1 MRERT
6 ETMNTSEK
14 HPLLQSQLHV
24 FVQCMQYPES
34 THYNQATITPLGNNV
49 DTDRI
54 ANTFHVIY
62 NSRVAWRIRFG
73 FDSDGVPYQYAD
85 DTKVFK
91 VVRSK
96 MTEAELQ
103 EYASHGFE
111 RPFDLMGDE
120 PLVRVEIVS
129 TEKQHYILTDMHHC
143 IMDGVSYS
151 QILSHKEFGDAY
163 RDGFLPE
170 ETYTIL
176 DAADEESASYSDDAY
191 NRAKAYCTEN
201 FAAVDFE
208 TLATR
213 IVTSPGRMV
222 IHHEYIDRTTVDDW
236 CQEQSVVVRA
246 LFQAAFCYVMSVM
259 TNKDKYAFTS
269 ILHGRF
275 NKACRNIM
283 GMFVRTAPLMSQIR
297 DNQSVSEYIN
307 SCAKSLLPAVRHIAY
322 PFTDLYRDVGLGN
335 CAMFNF
341 WVFDDSEESID
352 FGGIT
357 YRASQLHRLTATH
370 DINVEIYLCGQNY
383 DIRVKSSELL
393 NDEPTVRMIA
403 SSIKSIMLKMM
414 AQPDAMI
421 KSITDEHLEAAKYF
435 SRLMQNAVS
444 LQYPY
449 AKRQAADIQQSTAS
463 IALENS
469 AAIHYY
475 CAEKHMNVEAYLQS
489 SLLFAL
495 MRLLRQDNLV
505 MYSRAAE
512 SRFLPLVGSVEWM
525 DKTPAEAIALVN
537 EQYSQTLIHGRYVSD
552 RITSGQDA
560 KKHFIFCENGE
571 AGHYDDAVVF
581 SYSASSDGTI
591 MLYTGYPEQHY
602 TQQQMQSLLEAW
614 YMIATTALSESTPIK
629 ILPIVTPSQQER
641 LLAMGDGFVVGQ
653 YDTNPD
659 GMLKEGT
666 TIVDRLMYMAEQY
679 PDRPVI
685 TDSNGTYTLGQLN
698 RYSNMVAHWIVSQGI
713 ARGSF
718 IGILTPRCKEY
729 LALAFGVLKA
739 GCGIVTLEEDYP
751 EMRRKQII
759 EQADIRLCL
768 TVGTLRDILSSDIS
782 DSAIC
787 LCDLSSPFQIFFTSG
802 STGQPKGVLY
812 SMTTMTNY
820 YNNLVLVDSYREG
833 YTHAT
838 AVRFSFVASFY
849 DVWCCIIYGCHTHII
864 EKEQIVNLA
873 ALNRFV
879 REHNIHSMLMPA
891 SLGVSFVNN
900 YDVTLKTIL
909 LAAEKIQP
917 ITNRNVRVDNIYGC
931 TEVPLI
937 SFKVIKPN
945 DTYLTAG
952 HPKINTQIYI
962 LDDNL
967 CLLPQGTAGEIC
979 VSATQMSEG
988 YYKNPELNAAK
999 FVTNPFVPGKR
1010 MYRTGDIGYMDENG
1024 ELNVM
1029 GRKDN
1034 MVKLRGFRIELDEIA
1049 HTAMRCAGIDLCA
1062 CVKLEAGGSETLCC
1076 YYTSATA
1083 VCSSELKAFI
1093 ANRLPSYMVPD
1104 IYMMLDKMPLN
1115 VNGKIDRKALPE
1127 PVIVDAEEYVAPST
1141 PEEQL
1146 IAEIVED
1153 MFGWSS
1159 VSVTDNLIS
1168 SGMSSISAMRL
1179 AMRLSEAF
1187 DKSVQISQIINT
1199 PTIRD
1204 IAGLVATGTDSE
1216 MGKVRDRQELYP
1228 LPDAFALAM
1237 RRCYENRDKTF
1248 LNITHCLRLKREYI
1262 DPEKLRDAIVSAID
1276 ASPIMKAHGECIGGT
1291 YYLRRRDD
1299 AEAVVELCEVDT
1311 MPDYDYFKNKIKPYN
1326 PLTDDWYRVCI
1337 TTCEGEVFL
1346 FFDMLHLIADGVSLT
1361 CFIKNV
1367 MELYA
1372 GKEPEPVGYTYFDYT
1387 LDLKEKLIPRD
1398 IIRGDR
1404 WYDNMMKQCGPTIEP
1419 CDLKTKFCGFGLE
1432 KTRSVTVDGTAVKK
1446 MCRKHG
1452 TTESDVLLTIT
1463 MMALQEV
1470 TGMERFVM
1478 GIFCNERYGNDQA
1491 LYNMVG
1497 FMLSRILVGTD
1508 HVMHFHRLA
1517 DEVQYLHKQTAV
1529 SYTLSHYP
1537 QMRMVERGFFPSPYC
1552 VPFFLYQGDVL
1563 TSSIMGQFAPAEH
1576 WEYSNPYA
1584 QDGLVIE
1591 VIPTDHDKYLLNLI
1605 YDTSYFSDKFI
1616 GQLGN
1621 AFDKLLNHLT
1631 NEE

>member
-1 MRERT
+1 MLT
-6 ETMNTSEK
+6 DIIKNSPKK

-34 THYNQATITPLGNNV
+34 THYNLATLIPLGNDV

-54 ANTFHVIY
+54 ANTLHVIY

-73 FDSDGVPYQYAD
+73 IDSNGVPYQYAD
-85 DTKVFK
+85 DTKVFN

-96 MTEAELQ
+96 MTDAELQ
-103 EYASHGFE
+103 EYASHDFE

-129 TEKQHYILTDMHHC
+129 TEKQHYLLTDMHHC

-151 QILSHKEFGDAY
+151 QIWSHKEFGDAY

-170 ETYTIL
+170 ETYTML
-176 DAADEESASYSDDAY
+176 DAADEESDSYSDEAY
-191 NRAKAYCTEN
+191 NKAKAYCTEN
-201 FAAVDFE
+201 FAAADFE
-208 TLATR
+208 TLCTR
-213 IVTSPGRMV
+213 AIPSLGRM
-222 IHHEYIDRTTVDDW
+222 IMLHEYIDRATVDDW
-236 CQEQSVVVRA
+236 CREQGVVARA
-246 LFQAAFCYVMSVM
+246 LFQAAFSYVMSVM
-259 TNKDKYAFTS
+259 THKDKFAFTS

-275 NKACRNIM
+275 NKACSNIM
-283 GMFVRTAPLMSQIR
+283 GMFVRPVPMMSQIR
-297 DNQSVSEYIN
+297 DNQSVTEYIN
-307 SCAKSLLPAVRHIAY
+307 SCARSLLPAVRHIAY
-322 PFTDLYRDVGLGN
+322 PFTDFHRDIGWKN

-341 WVFDDSEESID
+341 FAFEESEESID
-352 FGGIT
+352 FGGFT
-357 YRASQLHRLTATH
+357 YRAAQLHRHTAAH

-383 DIRVKSSELL
+383 DIRVRSSELL

-403 SSIKSIMLKMM
+403 SSIRSIILKMM

-449 AKRQAADIQQSTAS
+449 AKQQTADIQQSTAS
-463 IALENS
+463 ITLENS
-469 AAIHYY
+469 AAIHDY
-475 CAEKHMNVEAYLQS
+475 CSEKRTNVEAYLQS

-505 MYSRAAE
+505 MYSTAAE
-512 SRFLPLVGSVEWM
+512 SRCLPLVGRVEWM
-525 DKTPAEAIALVN
+525 DKTPVEAIALVN
-537 EQYSQTLIHGRYVSD
+537 EQYSQTLMHGKHVSD

-560 KKHFIFCENGE
+560 RKYFIFCENGE
-571 AGHYDDAVVF
+571 AGQYDDAIVF
-581 SYSASSDGTI
+581 SYSASADGTI
-591 MLYTGYPEQHY
+591 TLHTGYPGQHY

-614 YMIATTALSESTPIK
+614 YMIATTAYGKSCPVK

-641 LLAMGDGFVVGQ
+641 LLAMGDGDIVEPH
-653 YDTNPD
+653 DTNHD
-659 GMLKEGT
+659 GVLLEGT
-666 TIVDRLMYMAEQY
+666 TIVDRLMDMAEQY
-679 PDRPVI
+679 PDRPII

-713 ARGSF
+713 VRGSF
-718 IGILTPRCKEY
+718 IGILTPRGKEY

-751 EMRRKQII
+751 EQRRQQII

-768 TVGTLRDILSSDIS
+768 TIGTLSDILSSDIS
-782 DSAIC
+782 DSDIC
-787 LCDLSSPFQIFFTSG
+787 LCDLSCPFQIFFTSG

-812 SMTTMTNY
+812 SMTTMANY
-820 YNNLVLVDSYREG
+820 YNNLVIVDTYREG
-833 YTHAT
+833 VTHAT
-838 AVRFSFVASFY
+838 AVRFSFIASFY

-864 EKEQIVNLA
+864 GKELVVNLA
-873 ALNRFV
+873 ALDRFV
-879 REHNIHSMLMPA
+879 REHNIHCMLMPA
-891 SLGVSFVNN
+891 SLGVSFINN
-900 YDVTLKTIL
+900 YDVTLKKIL

-917 ITNRNVRVDNIYGC
+917 ITNWNVQAVNVYAC
-931 TEVPLI
+931 TETFI
-937 SFKVIKPN
+937 SKKYIKPN
-945 DTYLTAG
+945 DANLTAG
-952 HPKINTQIYI
+952 APRMGTQIYI

-979 VSATQMSEG
+979 VSSTQMSDG

-999 FVTNPFVPGKR
+999 FVANPFVPGKR
-1010 MYRTGDIGYMDENG
+1010 LYRTGDIGYLDENG

-1062 CVKLEAGGSETLCC
+1062 CVKLEVGNSESLCC
-1076 YYTSATA
+1076 YYTSAVA
-1083 VCSSELKAFI
+1083 IGSSELKTFI
-1093 ANRLPSYMVPD
+1093 AKSLPPYMVPD

-1115 VNGKIDRKALPE
+1115 ANGKIDRKALPE
-1127 PVIVDAEEYVAPST
+1127 PVIADAEEYVAPST
-1141 PEEQL
+1141 PDEQV
-1146 IAEIVED
+1146 IAEIVEE

-1159 VSVTDNLIS
+1159 VSVTANLIS

-1179 AMRLSEAF
+1179 AMRLSVAF
-1187 DKSVQISQIINT
+1187 SKSVQISQILNT

-1216 MGKVRDRQELYP
+1216 VGRARDRQELYP

-1262 DPEKLRDAIVSAID
+1262 DPERLRDAIVSAID
-1276 ASPIMKAHGECIGGT
+1276 ATPIMKAHGECIDGT
-1291 YYLRRRDD
+1291 YYLRRRDE
-1299 AEAVVELCEVDT
+1299 AEAVVELCESDT
-1311 MPDYDYFKNKIKPYN
+1311 MPDYDYFKNKIKPFN

-1337 TTCEGEVFL
+1337 TTCEDEVFL
-1346 FFDMLHLIADGVSLT
+1346 FFDILHLIADGVSLT
-1361 CFIKNV
+1361 CFIRLI

-1372 GKEPEPVGYTYFDYT
+1372 GKKPEPVGYTYFDYT

-1398 IIRGDR
+1398 IVRGDR
-1404 WYDNMMKQCGPTIEP
+1404 WYDNMIRQCGPTIQP
-1419 CDLKTKFCGFGLE
+1419 CDLKASFSGFGLE
-1432 KTRSVTVDGTAVKK
+1432 KTHSVTVDGAAVKK

-1463 MMALQEV
+1463 MMAVQEV

-1491 LYNMVG
+1491 FYNMVG

-1508 HVMHFHRLA
+1508 HVMHFSRLA

-1537 QMRMVERGFFPSPYC
+1537 QMRMVERGYFPSPYC

-1563 TSSIMGQFAPAEH
+1563 TSSIMGQFASEEV
-1576 WEYSNPYA
+1576 WEYSNSYA

-1591 VIPTDHDKYLLNLI
+1591 AIPTDGDKYLINLI
-1605 YDTSYFSDKFI
+1605 YDTSYFSDEFI
-1616 GQLGN
+1616 LRLGN
-1621 AFDKLLNHLT
+1621 AFDTLLNHLP

>member
-1 MRERT
+1 MLT
-6 ETMNTSEK
+6 DIIKK
-14 HPLLQSQLHV
+14 HPLLLSQIRV
-24 FVQCMQYPES
+24 FVQCMQHPEC
-34 THYNQATITPLGNNV
+34 TQYNLAALTPLGNDV

-73 FDSDGVPYQYAD
+73 IDSDGVPYQYAD

-96 MTEAELQ
+96 MSDTDLQ
-103 EYASHGFE
+103 EYASHDFE

-129 TEKQHYILTDMHHC
+129 TEKQHYLLTDMHHC

-151 QILSHKEFGDAY
+151 QILSHKEFGEAY

-176 DAADEESASYSDDAY
+176 DAADEESGSYSDEAY
-191 NRAKAYCTEN
+191 NRAKAYCTED

-213 IVTSPGRMV
+213 TVTSPGRIV
-222 IHHEYIDRTTVDDW
+222 IHHEYIDKTTVDDW
-236 CQEQSVVVRA
+236 SLVHNVAVRA
-246 LFQAAFCYVMSVM
+246 LFQAAFSYVMSVM
-259 TNKDKYAFTS
+259 THKNKYAFNT

-275 NKACRNIM
+275 NKACRNIL
-283 GMFVRTAPLMSQIR
+283 GMFVRSAPVMSQIR
-297 DNQSVSEYIN
+297 DNQSVTEYIN
-307 SCAKSLLPAVRHIAY
+307 SCATSLLPAIIRTKY
-322 PFTDLYRDVGLGN
+322 QFSDLRPEVIQMN
-335 CAMFNF
+335 RAVFNF
-341 WVFDDSEESID
+341 FATEEFDETLEFDDVS
-352 FGGIT
+352 FRVT
-357 YRASQLHRLTATH
+357 QLQHHTVTS
-370 DINVEIYLCGQNY
+370 DINVEIYLHGQNY
-383 DIRVKSSELL
+383 DIRVSSSDLL

-403 SSIKSIMLKMM
+403 SSIRSIILKMM

-449 AKRQAADIQQSTAS
+449 AKQQDADIQHNTAS
-463 IALENS
+463 ITLENS
-469 AAIHYY
+469 VAIHDH
-475 CAEKHMNVEAYLQS
+475 CSEKRTNVEAYLQS

-505 MYSRAAE
+505 MYSTAAE
-512 SRFLPLVGSVEWM
+512 SRYLPIVGRVEWM
-525 DKTPAEAIALVN
+525 DKTPIEAIALVN
-537 EQYSQTLIHGRYVSD
+537 EQFTQTLMHGRHVSD
-552 RITSGQDA
+552 RITAGQDA
-560 KKHFIFCENGE
+560 KKYFIFCENSKVQ
-571 AGHYDDAVVF
+571 HYDDAIVF
-581 SYSASSDGTI
+581 SYSASADSTI
-591 MLYTGYPEQHY
+591 TLQINYPGQHY
-602 TQQQMQSLLEAW
+602 TQHQMQSLLEAW
-614 YMIATTALSESTPIK
+614 YMIATAAFSKSCPVK

-641 LLAMGDGFVVGQ
+641 LFAMGDGSALGQ
-653 YDTNPD
+653 FNTNPD

-666 TIVDRLMYMAEQY
+666 TIIDRLMVIAGQY
-679 PDRPVI
+679 PDRPII

-698 RYSNMVAHWIVSQGI
+698 RYSNMVAHWIVGQGI

-718 IGILTPRCKEY
+718 IGILMPRGKEY

-751 EMRRKQII
+751 EQRRQQII

-768 TVGTLRDILSSDIS
+768 TADTQCHILSSEAS
-782 DSAIC
+782 DSDIC

-820 YNNLVLVDSYREG
+820 YNHLVITDSYREG
-833 YTHAT
+833 TAHAT
-838 AVRFSFVASFY
+838 AVRFSFIASFY

-864 EKEQIVNLA
+864 KKEQVVNLS
-873 ALNRFV
+873 ALNQFV
-879 REHNIHSMLMPA
+879 REHNIHSMLLPA
-891 SLGVSFVNN
+891 SLGVSFINN
-900 YDVTLKTIL
+900 YDVTLKKIT

-917 ITNRNVRVDNIYGC
+917 ITNRNVQAINVYAC
-931 TEVPLI
+931 TEVPFI
-937 SFKVIKPN
+937 SKKYIKPN
-945 DTYLTAG
+945 DTNLTAG
-952 HPKINTQIYI
+952 TPRIGTQIFI

-967 CLLPQGTAGEIC
+967 CLLPQGIAGEIC
-979 VSATQMSEG
+979 VSSLVLTEG
-988 YYKNPELNAAK
+988 YYKNPELSAAK
-999 FVTNPFVPGKR
+999 FVTNPYLPGKR
-1010 MYRTGDIGYMDENG
+1010 MYRTGDIGYLDENG

-1049 HTAMRCAGIDLCA
+1049 HTAMHCAGINLCA
-1062 CVKLEAGGSETLCC
+1062 CVKLEVGRSESLCC
-1076 YYTSATA
+1076 YYTSSTA
-1083 VCSSELKAFI
+1083 VSSSELKNFI
-1093 ANRLPSYMVPD
+1093 AQRLPAYMVPD
-1104 IYMMLDKMPLN
+1104 IYMMLNKMPLN
-1115 VNGKIDRKALPE
+1115 ANGKIDRKALPE
-1127 PVIVDAEEYVAPST
+1127 PVIADTEEYVAPST
-1141 PEEQL
+1141 PDEQV
-1146 IAEIVED
+1146 IAEIVGE

-1159 VSVTDNLIS
+1159 VSVTANLIS

-1187 DKSVQISQIINT
+1187 DKSVKISQILNT

-1204 IAGLVATGTDSE
+1204 IAEHIATGTNSE
-1216 MGKVRDRQELYP
+1216 VGMVRDKQELYP
-1228 LPDAFALAM
+1228 LPDSFALAM
-1237 RRCYENRDKTF
+1237 RRCYENRNKTF
-1248 LNITHCLRLKREYI
+1248 LNITHCLHFKREHI
-1262 DPEKLRDAIVSAID
+1262 DPERLRDAIVSAID
-1276 ASPIMKAHGECIGGT
+1276 ATPIMKAHGECIDDT
-1291 YYLRRRDD
+1291 YYLCRRDE
-1299 AEAVVELCEVDT
+1299 AEAVVELCESDI
-1311 MPDYDYFKNKIKPYN
+1311 MPDYDYFKNKIKPFN

-1337 TTCEGEVFL
+1337 TTCQGEVFL
-1346 FFDMLHLIADGVSLT
+1346 FFDILHLIADGVSLT
-1361 CFIKNV
+1361 CFIRLV
-1367 MELYA
+1367 MELYT

-1404 WYDNMMKQCGPTIEP
+1404 WYDNMIRQCGPTIQP
-1419 CDLKTKFCGFGLE
+1419 CDLKTAFSGFGLE
-1432 KTRSVTVDGTAVKK
+1432 KTHSIIVDGAAVKK

-1463 MMALQEV
+1463 MMAVQEV

-1508 HVMHFHRLA
+1508 HVMHSSRLA
-1517 DEVQYLHKQTAV
+1517 DEVQYLHEQTAV

-1537 QMRMVERGFFPSPYC
+1537 QMRMVKRGYFPSPYC

-1563 TSSIMGQFAPAEH
+1563 TGNNMEVLAQAEH
-1576 WEYSNPYA
+1576 WEYNNPYA

-1591 VIPTDHDKYLLNLI
+1591 AIPTDGDKYQINLI
-1605 YDTSYFSDKFI
+1605 YDTSYFSDEFI
-1616 GQLGN
+1616 ARLGN
-1621 AFDKLLNHLT
+1621 TFDKLLNHLP